1 MPWNGSLIGSRRK
14 HMAEYNLITSGDKN
28 RTSLAESVESH
39 LMGIAAEESRHN
51 GGKTI
56 RVHR

>member
-1 MPWNGSLIGSRRK
+1 MS
-14 HMAEYNLITSGDKN
+14 EYNLITSGDKN